1 MKTKFF
7 YGMTALATLGLAACT
22 SEDLPV
28 DNGKQE
34 TPDGDKS
41 YYINVAIHGDMPGT
55 RSAGTDGN
63 PTNGEPIDDDNNNPT
78 DFENGTGTESV
89 VSNAYFV
96 FYDADGNRVGNVVQV
111 DLGQPTPATNPNGT
125 VENYYYK
132 VVRVDKYTGQG
143 TPAQV
148 MCYVNPITPT
158 DLQNPLNTIETVTR
172 KEVTFQG
179 QYTETTTVDG
189 TTTTTTKTGSLF
201 PMSNSVYYTANSDA
215 STPQIAAP
223 IDEAQIFES
232 EAEAQKAAADATS
245 TSVIDIYVERYAS
258 KLTFNTSEVTPYTTN
273 TWKEDGNSINQS
285 VPVSLTFNIQGWA
298 LNGVAKETYAV
309 KSFRQETTDGQLLPD
324 NYTYKLLNDR
334 INAQNRPWAP
344 PATEDTPGSI
354 ILNPALVQTGAW
366 VWNNPAY
373 HRSYWAI
380 SPAYFQGS
388 YPQVANDL
396 YKKNEDGSLVLV
408 DGKKQLTDSP
418 QEYLSYNQILG
429 VGEDKKGFTEI
440 DDRNGKNSHYFRE
453 TTVGVRALAS
463 KNPAAAVASVVLLG
477 NYTIS
482 VNGTA
487 LTDNTG
493 FYTYVTNAEGKPTV
507 FFEDESTS
515 TVPSA
520 ESKVEGGMSMFKRFL
535 LQQTVLY
542 KNIAAEGQKPEYVKY
557 DANNAQD
564 LAKLVAITKVDR
576 PSEGVK
582 GKLVLADRQFT
593 LQIQPASADAY
604 SNIYIPNGDGYK
616 ALVTT
621 VSTDAETA
629 KNQISLTDANRILM
643 DQVGYAVYYNAG
655 KGFFNIPVKH
665 TGWYRAS
672 NTQKDAAK
680 INWNIV
686 RVGDFGMVRN
696 HTYSINVT
704 EIKGLAAGI
713 ADVTVPIV
721 PPADTQDLY
730 MAYRV
735 RILKWAI
742 VPTQNVKL

>member
-7 YGMTALATLGLAACT
+7 YGMTALATLGLAAC
-22 SEDLPV
+22 SSDDLPV
-28 DNGKQE
+28 DNGGKDS
-34 TPDGDKS
+34 PDGEKS
-41 YYINVAIHGDMPGT
+41 YYINIAIHGDLPGT
-55 RSAGTDGN
+55 RSAGSNGN
-63 PTNGEPIDDDNNNPT
+63 PENGENNDAAGNPIN
-78 DFENGTGTESV
+78 DFEDGTGTESV

-96 FYDADGNRVGNVVQV
+96 FYDDNGDRVGNVVQV
-111 DLGQPTPATNPNGT
+111 DLGKPQATVNPDGT
-125 VENYYYK
+125 VENFYYK

-143 TPAQV
+143 TPTQV
-148 MCYVNPITPT
+148 MCYINPLTPT
-158 DLQNPLNTIETVTR
+158 DLQNPLNTIETITR
-172 KEVTFQG
+172 KEVTFKGKYSVTNEQG
-179 QYTETTTVDG
+179 VTTTQEGV
-189 TTTTTTKTGSLF
+189 LF
-201 PMSNSVYYTANSDA
+201 PMSNSVFYTDSQDNSI
-215 STPQIAAP
+215 PQLAAP
-223 IDEAQIFES
+223 IDEKTQIFDS
-232 EAEAQKAAADATS
+232 EADAEAAAKKEDS
-245 TSVIDIYVERYAS
+245 KSVIDVYVERYAS
-258 KLTFNTSEVTPYTTN
+258 KLTFKTSSVTDYTTT
-273 TWKEDGNSINQS
+273 TWNETDAGINENVS
-285 VPVSLTFNIQGWA
+285 VNLKFNIQGWA

-309 KSFRQETTDGQLLPD
+309 KSFRQETAEGQILPD
-324 NYTYKLLNDR
+324 NYSYKLLNDR
-334 INAQNRPWAP
+334 INALTRPWT
-344 PATEDTPGSI
+344 PATENTPGSV
-354 ILNPALVQTGAW
+354 ILNPTLVTSGAW
-366 VWNNPAY
+366 VWNNPSY

-396 YKKNEDGSLVLV
+396 YKKNPDGSVVLI
-408 DGKKQLTDSP
+408 DGKKQLADSP

-429 VGEDKKGFTEI
+429 LNGEEKKGYTEEA
-440 DDRNGKNSHYFRE
+440 DRNGTNSLYFRE

-463 KNPAAAVASVVLLG
+463 RNPAAAIASVVLLG
-477 NYTIS
+477 NYTLS
-482 VNGTA
+482 VNGTPVA
-487 LTDNTG
+487 GNPG
-493 FYTYVTNAEGKPTV
+493 FYTYVVNPQGKPTV
-507 FFEDESTS
+507 FFEDESTP
-515 TVPSA
+515 TQPSV

-542 KNIAAEGQKPEYVKY
+542 KNIAAEGEAPNYVRY
-557 DANNAQD
+557 DASKAED

-576 PSEGVK
+576 PSEAVK

-593 LQIQPASADAY
+593 LQIQKASATAY
-604 SNIYIPNGDGYK
+604 ENIFIPNGDGYK
-616 ALVTT
+616 ALVET
-621 VSTDAETA
+621 VAADPNVA

-665 TGWYRAS
+665 TGWYRSS

-696 HTYSINVT
+696 HTYFIDVT

-713 ADVTVPIV
+713 ADVSVPIV

-742 VPTQNVKL
+742 VPKQSVKL